1 MDPSNIL
8 SPITVQNLK
17 IKFGKNLCS
26 NYNVKLI
33 HGLPY
38 LPHSQGVVERVH
50 RVIKKGLLC
59 HKENLKEKYNI
70 NYSLEEVISIKN
82 DTICRTTKKS
92 PNDLFFNDNI
102 DENEKKKIN
111 NLMINSQK
119 YSNVYRNSYKKG
131 ENIRVNNNLKFS
143 NKKLKK

>member
-8 SPITVQNLK
+8 SPIMVQNLK
-17 IKFGKNLCS
+17 INLEKIYALI

-59 HKENLKEKYNI
+59 HKEN
-70 NYSLEEVISIKN
+70 
-82 DTICRTTKKS
+82 
-92 PNDLFFNDNI
+92 
-102 DENEKKKIN
+102 
-111 NLMINSQK
+111 
-119 YSNVYRNSYKKG
+119 
-131 ENIRVNNNLKFS
+131 
-143 NKKLKK
+143 

>member
-8 SPITVQNLK
+8 SPITAQNLK
-17 IKFGKNLCS
+17 MKFEKNLCS

-70 NYSLEEVISIKN
+70 NYSLEEVISMKN
-82 DTICRTTKKS
+82 DTICWMTKKAQMICF
-92 PNDLFFNDNI
+92 LMTI
-102 DENEKKKIN
+102 LMKMKKQELI
-111 NLMINSQK
+111 I
-119 YSNVYRNSYKKG
+119 
-131 ENIRVNNNLKFS
+131 
-143 NKKLKK
+143 